1 MCGSLSVADRNCGCA
16 MRSNQQP
23 DYGLNTLMAPDS
35 AIRATFAS
43 PLRNLPGR
51 RRSIT
56 PNSHFP
62 ARIRHPF
69 TLRETS
75 ISPTALLHCYE
86 SGGIVCGG
94 ISPFLFAILFLFGA
108 TIARA
113 TIFGGVRGIVH
124 DPQHKPVANASL
136 TLKSATSDWSQ
147 ETQSNADGEFTFSTV
162 PVGDYVVTVSQPG
175 FDKIAQPVTVAS
187 DSSPIVHFMLEI
199 SAAHQTVTVNA
210 MADMA
215 KH

>member
-1 MCGSLSVADRNCGCA
+1 MRRFRPYLSV
-16 MRSNQQP
+16 
-23 DYGLNTLMAPDS
+23 LL
-35 AIRATFAS
+35 ILLVAT
-43 PLRNLPGR
+43 
-51 RRSIT
+51 T
-56 PNSHFP
+56 
-62 ARIRHPF
+62 
-69 TLRETS
+69 
-75 ISPTALLHCYE
+75 
-86 SGGIVCGG
+86 
-94 ISPFLFAILFLFGA
+94 
-108 TIARA
+108 ARA

-175 FDKIAQPVTVAS
+175 FDKIAQAVTVAS

-210 MADMA
+210 MPDMQN
-215 KH
+215 